1 MGPGAENTQTD
12 QSRRGEGLGA
22 QSSLHASGLGTGRLA
37 LNPWQREA
45 LLGYLF
51 AAPWIVGFLAL
62 TLGPMIFSFYASFTK
77 FNIVNPPEWIGL
89 DNFSFIFQQDDRFYT
104 SLYNTFYYVVVK
116 TPIVI
121 AASLFFAL
129 LMNIELPGQRTF
141 RTIFYLPTVISGV
154 AAIFL
159 WIWVLNP
166 EGLLNRGLGMF
177 GIPGP
182 NWFYDAAWAKNGLI
196 VMSLWYIGGN
206 ILIFLAGLKG
216 VPKHLYE
223 AAAIDG
229 AGTLAQFWHVTLPM
243 LSPTIFFLVVTS
255 IIGAF
260 QVFNSA
266 YVVSITAGSAAGDPD
281 QSLLFYEVYLYIRA
295 FQQLQMGFASAL
307 AWILF
312 VVVMIVTGIQLW
324 LGTRWVYYQS

>member
-1 MGPGAENTQTD
+1 MARESENTRAEQMRRRATSLAPLRLRAPSSGA
-12 QSRRGEGLGA
+12 SRF
-22 QSSLHASGLGTGRLA
+22 A

-62 TLGPMIFSFYASFTK
+62 TLGPMLFSLYASFTR
-77 FNIVNPPEWIGL
+77 FNIVNPPEWVGL
-89 DNFSFIFQQDDRFYT
+89 DNFTFIFQQDDRFYT
-104 SLYNTFYYVVVK
+104 SLYNTFYYVIVK
-116 TPIVI
+116 TPVVI

-129 LMNIELPGQRTF
+129 LMNVELPGQRTF
-141 RTIFYLPTVISGV
+141 RTIFYLPSVISGV

-166 EGLLNRGLGMF
+166 EGLLNRGLGLL
-177 GIPGP
+177 GIHGP

-196 VMSLWYIGGN
+196 VMSLWYIAGN
-206 ILIFLAGLKG
+206 ILIFLAGLKST
-216 VPKHLYE
+216 PKQLYE

-255 IIGAF
+255 VIGAF

-312 VVVMIVTGIQLW
+312 VIVMIVTGIQLW